1 MIIDFL
7 IPVIFAGLATLG
19 FSLVFNIR
27 GKNLIVATLC
37 GVFSWSMYL
46 LYDFNSDSAIMP
58 YFICGASIALY
69 SEIAA
74 YLFHSPATVFLI
86 PGFIPAVPGGAVYR
100 AMVACLSG
108 DIAGFAEG
116 LVNTLKIGGAI
127 ALGVILMSSFFRL
140 FRGALMK
147 LKAKTNKK
155 VA

>member
-1 MIIDFL
+1 MIKDFL

-27 GKNLIVATLC
+27 GKNLLVATLC

-46 LYDFNSDSAIMP
+46 IYDLNSDSVIMP
-58 YFICGASIALY
+58 YFVCGLSIALY
-69 SEIAA
+69 AEIAA
-74 YLFHSPATVFLI
+74 SIFRSPATVFLI

-100 AMVACLSG
+100 AMEACLSG

-140 FRGALMK
+140 YRSSLAK
-147 LKAKTNKK
+147 LKTKK
-155 VA
+155 RSQV

>member
-1 MIIDFL
+1 MVKDFL
-7 IPVIFAGLATLG
+7 IPIIFAGLATLG

-37 GVFSWSMYL
+37 GIFSWSMYL
-46 LYDFNSDSAIMP
+46 ICDFNTDAVIMP
-58 YFICGASIALY
+58 YFVCGLSIALY

-74 YLFHSPATVFLI
+74 FLFRSPATVFLI
-86 PGFIPAVPGGAVYR
+86 PGFIPAVPGSAVYR
-100 AMVACLSG
+100 AMEACLSG

-140 FRGALMK
+140 YRGSLSK
-147 LKAKTNKK
+147 LKARRQK
-155 VA
+155 

>member
-1 MIIDFL
+1 MIKDFL

-46 LYDFNSDSAIMP
+46 IYHLNSDSAIMP
-58 YFICGASIALY
+58 YFICGLSIALY

-74 YLFHSPATVFLI
+74 SIFRSPATVFLI
-86 PGFIPAVPGGAVYR
+86 PGFIPAVPGGDVYR
-100 AMVACLSG
+100 AMEACLSG
-108 DIAGFAEG
+108 DITGFAEG

-140 FRGALMK
+140 FRSSLAK
-147 LKAKTNKK
+147 LKTKK
-155 VA
+155 RSQV